1 MFDHLRR
8 YGFASGNYFNKC
20 HRCTEVFDGAKRSIT
35 CSICAKAM
43 FAADEFI
50 KSHCDGIERD
60 KISQWRTEGVVI
72 VITGGRRWKDEDF
85 VYQRLNLVDSTFPIK
100 AMVNGMAP
108 DGVDKFAYDWAI
120 DRDIPVREF
129 PADWETHGESAGPRR
144 NQEMIDENHDIDLGL
159 VFPGHTGTID
169 MARRLR
175 KAEIERVFFE
185 QEASLAERMSGWG

>member
-1 MFDHLRR
+1 MSPNPIEFLT
-8 YGFASGNYFNKC
+8 FLNSQVPFQK
-20 HRCTEVFDGAKRSIT
+20 T
-35 CSICAKAM
+35 
-43 FAADEFI
+43 ADWQ
-50 KSHCDGIERD
+50 R
-60 KISQWRTEGVVI
+60 EGVI
-72 VITGGRRWKDEDF
+72 VVVTGGRRFKSRSF
-85 VYQRLNLVDSTFPIK
+85 VYEKLTQLHAHWPIK

-129 PADWETHGESAGPRR
+129 HADWETHGESAGPRR
-144 NQEMIDENHDIDLGL
+144 NQEMIDENPDIDLGL